1 MLLLMMMQG
10 MELEIFPVCTHKASE
25 ESLKL
30 RLAVLLERLSN
41 KDGTK
46 TSYFRLSPSPTELWN
61 ASQNPSNLQEKVDL
75 LPAGLG
81 DVWLG

>member
-41 KDGTK
+41 RDGTK
-46 TSYFRLSPSPTELWN
+46 KLPPSDFHLTLLSFGTHPN
-61 ASQNPSNLQEKVDL
+61 SQNPSNLLEKIIFASRRVR
-75 LPAGLG
+75 
-81 DVWLG
+81 

>member
-1 MLLLMMMQG
+1 MLLLMMMMQG

-41 KDGTK
+41 RDGTK
-46 TSYFRLSPSPTELWN
+46 NFLPSPNPTELWN